1 MAANRKRK
9 SSSKNKPEVIGFLG
23 VGLDNQ
29 DGHQRLTRSDHF
41 VLVGGSEQTH
51 EKMQETA
58 IKFNEALENK
68 GKELREASL
77 EEILDLFRE
86 AHDQ

>member
-9 SSSKNKPEVIGFLG
+9 TKDKPEVIGFLG

-77 EEILDLFRE
+77 EEIIDLFRE
-86 AHDQ
+86 AHGR

>member
-1 MAANRKRK
+1 LAANRKRK
-9 SSSKNKPEVIGFLG
+9 ASKDKPEVIGFLG

-58 IKFNEALENK
+58 IRFNEALENK
-68 GKELREASL
+68 GKELRETSV

-86 AHDQ
+86 AHDK